1 MNYRHVI
8 NPQSI
13 LIWFLPFQQRSQITI
28 QFNSL
33 QVEFDQLTARYEEEA
48 EAAGNLRATVNKLQI
63 DLQNLRSKYDK
74 DMAARLEELEDLRLV
89 LIRQCLRNPSC

>member
-1 MNYRHVI
+1 MNCTYVI
-8 NPQSI
+8 I
-13 LIWFLPFQQRSQITI
+13 FIWVTFLPFQQRSQITI

-33 QVEFDQLTARYEEEA
+33 QVEFDQLTAKYEEEA

-89 LIRQCLRNPSC
+89 SVPQHLRNSSL

>member
-1 MNYRHVI
+1 MI
-8 NPQSI
+8 SI
-13 LIWFLPFQQRSQITI
+13 YSIFIWVSFLSFQQRSQITI